1 MAKAKVNRVSGC
13 RRAVILLYVRG
24 APDYSGST
32 SRMVTLQSVLP
43 VTLLFRPFTQGHLNP
58 LNPINGSYWGKFIT
72 TSSGYVISLYSYASA
87 AGVSLDGF
95 APLPIGG
102 A

>member
-1 MAKAKVNRVSGC
+1 
-13 RRAVILLYVRG
+13 
-24 APDYSGST
+24 
-32 SRMVTLQSVLP
+32 MVTLQSVLP

-72 TSSGYVISLYSYASA
+72 TSSGYVLSLYSYASA
-87 AGVSLDGF
+87 GGVSLDGF
-95 APLPIGG
+95 APLPIGE